1 MTYRFLGTQTL
12 ILGPNPQRLTKF
24 GQQFELTEAQL
35 PNVLHE
41 RGITAI
47 PDAAFCEIFPEGKVD
62 SKAKDFAEQK
72 KRALTVLHELRAN
85 AVVGQASPPVDPE
98 QNVPEQ
104 KEAI

>member
-35 PNVLHE
+35 PDVLQE
-41 RGITAI
+41 RGISAI
-47 PDAAFCEIFPEGKVD
+47 PEEAFCEIFPEGKVD
-62 SKAKDFAEQK
+62 PKAKDFAEKK
-72 KRALTVLHELRAN
+72 KRALTVLFELRAKP
-85 AVVGQASPPVDPE
+85 VVTEP
-98 QNVPEQ
+98 Q